1 MRFEAIVFVF
11 SQKKKRKGRYIKGKK
26 SSSQESCFRLA
37 LKKMLYMY
45 VCLSNEIIPPRFS
58 VACSRCCFR
67 FSAALI
73 CCCYSRPKVS
83 FDGLRRWHGRL
94 AAREEEREWKI
105 NYSRLGSS
113 QRAFFYSFRTFHLD
127 LAKFFFSCSETE
139 AWMLRSPLAPVILR
153 EHWLALVFLS
163 FDFKSIDSPCMR
175 QRFLTGEPFIHVD
188 AHELSDKLLGLM
200 TDVVPVGRVELKL
213 AWQREAVLGLE
224 REDIKNS

>member
-1 MRFEAIVFVF
+1 MEEKNVLRTRSLVSMRFEAIVFVF
-11 SQKKKRKGRYIKGKK
+11 SQKKKRKGRCIKGKK

-94 AAREEEREWKI
+94 AAREEKQESKEKKI
-105 NYSRLGSS
+105 NYSSSS

-163 FDFKSIDSPCMR
+163 FLF
-175 QRFLTGEPFIHVD
+175 F
-188 AHELSDKLLGLM
+188 
-200 TDVVPVGRVELKL
+200 
-213 AWQREAVLGLE
+213 
-224 REDIKNS
+224 